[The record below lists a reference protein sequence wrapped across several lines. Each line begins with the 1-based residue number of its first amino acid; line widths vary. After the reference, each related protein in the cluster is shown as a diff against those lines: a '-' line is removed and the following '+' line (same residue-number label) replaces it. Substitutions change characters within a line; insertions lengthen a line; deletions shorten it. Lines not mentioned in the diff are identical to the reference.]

1 MKFWIK
7 FFIFFFYSSIVFA
20 NITDDIVKKL
30 SETNNITFEF
40 DQIINN
46 QSETGKCLLVFPG
59 KLRCIYNDK
68 DEKEILIK
76 NKSLYVIKHKF
87 KRLYRYPIKSSA
99 FNIILSK
106 ERIFKNL
113 KLINN
118 SNIKE
123 TTSSYFYEIK
133 EDSGIYIK
141 IFFNKKTKM
150 LEGWETISYN
160 QEPVKFVIINPEIN
174 QIINEKFILPKYN

>member
-1 MKFWIK
+1 M
-7 FFIFFFYSSIVFA
+7 
-20 NITDDIVKKL
+20 
-30 SETNNITFEF
+30 
-40 DQIINN
+40 
-46 QSETGKCLLVFPG
+46 
-59 KLRCIYNDK
+59 
-68 DEKEILIK
+68 
-76 NKSLYVIKHKF
+76 
-87 KRLYRYPIKSSA
+87 
-99 FNIILSK
+99 SK

-133 EDSGIYIK
+133 EDNGIYIK